1 MWYLQQYPLRIIGI
15 FFSWK
20 LKEIGRIQHVYSE
33 SQLGVKGIIVNLTFN
48 YIFYTFCRR
57 YLLIYKNVP
66 THMDDFA
73 LKLSNYTSLNRLK
86 YVSNES

>member
-1 MWYLQQYPLRIIGI
+1 M
-15 FFSWK
+15 
-20 LKEIGRIQHVYSE
+20 KEIVRIQHIYSE
-33 SQLGVKGIIVNLTFN
+33 SQLDLKGIIVNLTFN

-57 YLLIYKNVP
+57 YLIIQKNVP

-73 LKLSNYTSLNRLK
+73 LKLSNYASLNRLK